1 MEILGMDHVVL
12 TTGDLAACLDF
23 YGRVLGLTVRQ
34 ENGQYSLHFGR
45 QKINLHTR
53 PAEFLPAAAHPT
65 AGSLDFCFAVGGSL
79 KEARSALLARGA
91 VIDGDEIA
99 RHGAQ
104 GAMKS
109 LYLRD
114 PEGNLVELGFYD
126 P

>member
-12 TTGDLAACLDF
+12 TTGDLAACLVF
-23 YGRVLGLTVRQ
+23 YGRVLGLAVRQ
-34 ENGQYSLHFGR
+34 KNGRYSFHFCR

-53 PAEFLPAAAHPT
+53 PAEFLPAAAYPT

-79 KEARSALLARGA
+79 KEARSTLLARGA
-91 VIDGDEIA
+91 VIEGEEII

-104 GAMKS
+104 GTMKS

-114 PEGNLVELGFYD
+114 PDGNSVELGFYE

>member
-1 MEILGMDHVVL
+1 MEILGIDHVVL
-12 TTGDLAACLDF
+12 TTGNLAACLDF
-23 YGRVLGLTVRQ
+23 YGRVLGLTVRE
-34 ENGQYSLHFGR
+34 ENGRYSLHFGR

-65 AGSLDFCFAVGGSL
+65 PGSFDGCFAVHGSL
-79 KEARSALLARGA
+79 QEARAALLARGA
-91 VIDGDEIA
+91 VIEVDEIP

-114 PEGNLVELGFYD
+114 PDGNLVELGFYE